1 MNDRPSC
8 RLGLSSRAAPSA
20 PAWGA
25 NRTAGYLAS
34 RAERRARPG
43 KLAGRARGRPDRT
56 GDARALVAGDQTG
69 AADQVA
75 ADVPGPGG
83 PARKTRTGWH
93 TTHATGR
100 LSRWWHGGA
109 SGRAGRGN
117 RRSFRRDLHI
127 TWHGGASGRAGRGGP
142 RRFRRDLHI
151 TWCGAASGRAGRG
164 SRRRFRRD
172 LHITWHGGAAGRA
185 GRCSRRRFRRDLH
198 ITWHGGASGWAGRGS
213 RRRFRR
219 NLHITWHGGASGWA
233 GRGNRCRFRRDLHIT
248 WHGGASGRAGRVGS
262 NSCYGRRGS
271 LSPSWSAPGSGRRP
285 ARGDALCRPRA
296 LRPWCADGRLIPGTS
311 ARGQGA
317 GHDGLAMSALQG
329 ESCWPGCRRRFRR
342 DLHTTHATGRLSRWW
357 HGGASGWAGRG
368 SRRRF
373 RRDLHITHA
382 TGRLTRWWH
391 GGACPGGGTVAPPA
405 GPGRDGVLGAQEPHA
420 PFPRAATSP
429 PGRLEQHGL
438 PPSRTSAPEAAC
450 TTRPARRDPTPQR
463 RPEPRA
469 PERPHA
475 TRVRTRR
482 PWLRAPAP
490 TRRVRGGGRAKSEPH
505 APFPHA
511 VPPIGG
517 RHPPAPVRTPCTR
530 SRPCPACPGS
540 PRARPNSG

>member
-164 SRRRFRRD
+164 SRR
-172 LHITWHGGAAGRA
+172 
-185 GRCSRRRFRRDLH
+185 
-198 ITWHGGASGWAGRGS
+198 
-213 RRRFRR
+213 
-219 NLHITWHGGASGWA
+219 
-233 GRGNRCRFRRDLHIT
+233 RFRRDLHIT

-482 PWLRAPAP
+482 PWLRTPYQNPMHRYGAPAP